1 LGSARFIRAAHG
13 SAQTL
18 PPAGG
23 RKQIPAND
31 SSAQPL
37 RTNLPITL
45 SPAINP
51 PPPDMARHA
60 LEIFN
65 GVSPEARSWILDQA
79 RTRAGHSPFN
89 AEAIGSAANQRFGAK
104 KQLSPTQ
111 QDALT
116 LAVLYQV
123 MKLDDEE
130 YRRKTDRSLIVP
142 TTPAA
147 GPSSPNKV
155 LPKPGTSLANAGG
168 NAASLQA
175 SDKMGNFEMQ
185 RLMSEFNQ
193 AQTLAAQID
202 KKHADASAS
211 VIGKM

>member
-1 LGSARFIRAAHG
+1 
-13 SAQTL
+13 L
-18 PPAGG
+18 PPAGE
-23 RKQIPAND
+23 R
-31 SSAQPL
+31 QPV
-37 RTNLPITL
+37 RL
-45 SPAINP
+45 SPTISP
-51 PPPDMARHA
+51 PPPDLATHA

-65 GVSPEARSWILDQA
+65 GVSSEVRSWILDQA

-104 KQLSPTQ
+104 KQLTAPQ

-130 YRRKTDRSLIVP
+130 YRRKTGRSLTVP
-142 TTPAA
+142 TTPTTPVA
-147 GPSSPNKV
+147 GPSSPNQV
-155 LPKPGTSLANAGG
+155 APKPGTSLVNAGG
-168 NAASLQA
+168 NAPSLQA

-185 RLMSEFNQ
+185 SLMSDFNQ
-193 AQTLAAQID
+193 AQTLAAQVD